1 MNAMNGRICLV
12 TGATSGIGKATAQG
26 LADMGATVALVARN
40 PHKGQATVEEIREKT
55 GNANLDVLV
64 ADLSSQ
70 AEIRKL
76 ADEFKRRYSA
86 LHVLVNNAGG
96 IFGERL
102 ITLDGIEMTL
112 ALDHLAPFLLTNLL
126 LDVLKA
132 SAPARI
138 INLTSGAQVMGK
150 INFDDLEGKKRY
162 DGQAAYNQSK
172 LANVLF
178 TYELA
183 RRLAPH
189 LPSAYVKEGAGQA
202 PHLPSVHLEEGAG
215 QAGSG
220 VSVNCVHPGAVRTNY
235 GRENPTRL
243 LRVVIP
249 LLAPLLRTPEKGAET
264 VLYLATSPE
273 VEGVTGKY
281 FVDKR
286 ARPSSKRSY
295 DTQVAARLW
304 QVSEEMT
311 GLAMKEER
319 VS

>member
-132 SAPARI
+132 SAPARV
-138 INLTSGAQVMGK
+138 INLTSGTQVMGK

-189 LPSAYVKEGAGQA
+189 LPSAYVK
-202 PHLPSVHLEEGAG
+202 EGAG

>member
-202 PHLPSVHLEEGAG
+202 
-215 QAGSG
+215 GSG